1 VLIPLPELESRWNE
15 SGSTT
20 SALEFGTRVELAFE
34 ARVGIE
40 PTLEVGVGAEATT

>member
-1 VLIPLPELESRWNE
+1 LPKLESRWNE

-20 SALEFGTRVELAFE
+20 SVLESGMGVELALE
-34 ARVGIE
+34 ARARVE